1 MRKVDEPGFF
11 DAVVV
16 NAQLEEAY
24 AQLKGARSCSLTR
37 VTPAHACARIR
48 MYTAEFISEHVLAL
62 TSTSEA
68 KA

>member
-1 MRKVDEPGFF
+1 MDEPGFF

-24 AQLKGARSCSLTR
+24 AQLKGACSCSLTR
-37 VTPAHACARIR
+37 ATPTHACARIR
-48 MYTAEFISEHVLAL
+48 MCTAFISEHVLAL
-62 TSTSEA
+62 TSASVA